1 MATRW
6 MEQKLAKMKRDGMRE
21 TRGPCKR
28 WDWDDTKQMPK
39 PRTHRAPGWYAYG
52 VDKRGSFGNVRV
64 LPRAVGPF
72 GGEAEAR
79 AMARKM
85 YASDTSGV
93 FNV

>member
-6 MEQKLAKMKRDGMRE
+6 MEQKLAKMKRDGMADK
-21 TRGPCKR
+21 RGAFGR
-28 WDWDDTKQMPK
+28 WSEKEGAHS
-39 PRTHRAPGWYAYG
+39 PRNTRAPGWYAYG
-52 VDKRGSFGNVRV
+52 TDKRGSFGSIRV

-72 GGEAEAR
+72 GSEAEAR